1 MIFEASWEGSMPEL
15 LLHQVIEKADGVPLY
30 IEELTN
36 SMLSTPSQARGTART
51 APPALLR
58 VPDTLSDALM
68 GRLHPC
74 RAQSQ
79 TLQSPRR

>member
-1 MIFEASWEGSMPEL
+1 MPEL
-15 LLHQVIEKADGVPLY
+15 LLDQVIEKADGVPLY

-68 GRLHPC
+68 GRLDRVAP
-74 RAQSQ
+74 S
-79 TLQSPRR
+79 RRLCNHRGGDWARVLL